1 MTAQAN
7 ANVVA
12 LQLEKVRDKVPL
24 LYERD
29 DILLTMIQQRGDVE
43 KVSSRNMRLP
53 LQVNPGGKAGSYNAD
68 GGDLGRGSGT
78 AYDVAQVSPIFFRFA
93 IEITKLVEYATTGRE
108 RAIENATKR
117 EVANGMKQFR
127 SFLDKLM
134 QTAGNGVLGTINT
147 VASTTFTMAVPYG
160 AALVYPGQTIQ
171 IYDTTLTTNRNVA
184 AGVTTTVLTADPVT
198 TQNITVDNV
207 PTGTV
212 ATDVIV
218 HDGLTGAQP
227 VSLFGIKYHQNNSTT
242 GTWLNLNRATYPIQL
257 QTPRVNAGNA
267 ALTPSNV
274 RLAINKVRKS
284 LGINHISKLIA
295 YMAVEQEHAWEN
307 LGITVSQIIKE
318 GGESGGNDLDLL
330 FSGRKTMSG
339 DSHQVQRK
347 RRPDA
352 RGFSRPLALGTRRA
366 QGHRLLRSQWQHG
379 VPDLRRQRRHRS
391 QLHLLLRHRVSGV
404 GRLAA
409 YRRVHRHTRAAQR
422 LLRNRGRGSTG
433 SRGGKGKDVPR
444 IAFAGGS
451 SDSGF

>member
-1 MTAQAN
+1 MPAQAN
-7 ANVVA
+7 ANVIA

-127 SFLDKLM
+127 AFLDKLM
-134 QTAGNGVLGTINT
+134 Q
-147 VASTTFTMAVPYG
+147 
-160 AALVYPGQTIQ
+160 
-171 IYDTTLTTNRNVA
+171 
-184 AGVTTTVLTADPVT
+184 
-198 TQNITVDNV
+198 
-207 PTGTV
+207 
-212 ATDVIV
+212 
-218 HDGLTGAQP
+218 
-227 VSLFGIKYHQNNSTT
+227 
-242 GTWLNLNRATYPIQL
+242 
-257 QTPRVNAGNA
+257 NAGNA

-284 LGINHISKLIA
+284 LGINHVSKLIA

-318 GGESGGNDLDLL
+318 GGASDGNDLDLL

-339 DSHQVQRK
+339 VPIKSSVNADQTRVDFLDLSHWGRAVLKDIDFYEVNGNTVFPIYGASGGLAPSYIFYFDTSFQVCDDSPR
-347 RRPDA
+347 
-352 RGFSRPLALGTRRA
+352 
-366 QGHRLLRSQWQHG
+366 
-379 VPDLRRQRRHRS
+379 
-391 QLHLLLRHRVSGV
+391 
-404 GRLAA
+404 
-409 YRRVHRHTRAAQR
+409 
-422 LLRNRGRGSTG
+422 TG
-433 SRGGKGKDVPR
+433 
-444 IAFAGGS
+444 AFI
-451 SDSGF
+451 

>member
-1 MTAQAN
+1 MPAQAN

-108 RAIENATKR
+108 RAIENAAKR

-127 SFLDKLM
+127 AFLDKLM
-134 QTAGNGVLGTINT
+134 QTAGNGVLGTISSF
-147 VASTTFTMAVPYG
+147 ASTTWTMATPPG
-160 AALVYPGQTIQ
+160 AALVYVGQTIQ
-171 IYDTTLTTNRNVA
+171 VYDSTLTTNRGTANVTA
-184 AGVTTTVLTADPVT
+184 ADPISP
-198 TQNITVDNV
+198 TQTITVDVN
-207 PTGTV
+207 P
-212 ATDVIV
+212 A
-218 HDGLTGAQP
+218 GLTNGD
-227 VSLFGIKYHQNNSTT
+227 
-242 GTWLNLNRATYPIQL
+242 
-257 QTPRVNAGNA
+257 

-274 RLAINKVRKS
+274 RLAINKVRKA
-284 LGINHISKLIA
+284 LGINHLSKLIA

-318 GGESGGNDLDLL
+318 GGGGKADDLDLL

-339 DSHQVQRK
+339 IPIKSSVNADQTRVDFLDLSHW
-347 RRPDA
+347 
-352 RGFSRPLALGTRRA
+352 GRA
-366 QGHRLLRSQWQHG
+366 VLKDIDFFEVNGNTVFPIYG
-379 VPDLRRQRRHRS
+379 A
-391 QLHLLLRHRVSGV
+391 SG
-404 GRLAA
+404 GLAA
-409 YRRVHRHTRAAQR
+409 SYIFYFDT
-422 LLRNRGRGSTG
+422 
-433 SRGGKGKDVPR
+433 
-444 IAFAGGS
+444 AFQVW
-451 SDSGF
+451 SDSPRSGAFVDTLARPSGY

>member
-1 MTAQAN
+1 MPAQAN

-53 LQVNPGGKAGSYNAD
+53 LQLVPGGKAGSYNAD

-78 AYDVAQVSPIFFRFA
+78 SYDVAQISPMFFRFA

-127 SFLDKLM
+127 AFLDKLM
-134 QTAGNGVLGTINT
+134 QTAGNGVLGTINSI
-147 VASTTFTMAVPYG
+147 ASTTFTMTVPNG

-184 AGVTTTVLTADPVT
+184 AGVTTTVLSADPIT
-198 TQNITVDNV
+198 TQQITVDNV

-227 VSLFGIKYHQNNSTT
+227 VSLFGIKYHQNNATT
-242 GTWLNLNRATYPIQL
+242 GTWLNLNRATYPVQL

-284 LGINHISKLIA
+284 LGINHVSKLIA

-318 GGESGGNDLDLL
+318 GGGSNGNDLDLL

-339 DSHQVQRK
+339 IPIKSSVNADQTRV
-347 RRPDA
+347 D
-352 RGFSRPLALGTRRA
+352 FLDLAHWGRA
-366 QGHRLLRSQWQHG
+366 VLKDIDFYEVNGNTVFPIYG
-379 VPDLRRQRRHRS
+379 A
-391 QLHLLLRHRVSGV
+391 SG
-404 GRLAA
+404 GLAA
-409 YRRVHRHTRAAQR
+409 SYIFYFDTAFQVWDDSPR
-422 LLRNRGRGSTG
+422 TG
-433 SRGGKGKDVPR
+433 
-444 IAFAGGS
+444 AFIDTLARP
-451 SDSGF
+451 SGY

>member
-1 MTAQAN
+1 MPAQAN

-108 RAIENATKR
+108 RAIENAAKR

-127 SFLDKLM
+127 AFLDKLM
-134 QTAGNGVLGTINT
+134 QTAGNGVLGTISS
-147 VASTTFTMAVPYG
+147 VAGSTFTMTVPSG

-184 AGVTTTVLTADPVT
+184 ASVTTTVQSADPIT
-198 TQNITVDNV
+198 TQQIVVDNV

-218 HDGLTGAQP
+218 HDGLTGSQP
-227 VSLFGIKYHQNNSTT
+227 VSLFGIKYHQNNATT

-284 LGINHISKLIA
+284 LGINHVGKLIA

-318 GGESGGNDLDLL
+318 GGGGNSNDLDLL

-339 DSHQVQRK
+339 VPIKSSVNADQTRVDFLDLSHWGRAVLKDIDFYEVNGNTVFPIYGASGGIAASYIFYFDTAFQVWDDSPRTGAFIDTLA
-347 RRPDA
+347 RP
-352 RGFSRPLALGTRRA
+352 
-366 QGHRLLRSQWQHG
+366 
-379 VPDLRRQRRHRS
+379 
-391 QLHLLLRHRVSGV
+391 SG
-404 GRLAA
+404 
-409 YRRVHRHTRAAQR
+409 Y
-422 LLRNRGRGSTG
+422 
-433 SRGGKGKDVPR
+433 
-444 IAFAGGS
+444 
-451 SDSGF
+451 

>member
-1 MTAQAN
+1 MPAQAN

-53 LQVNPGGKAGSYNAD
+53 LQLVPGGKAGSYNAD

-78 AYDVAQVSPIFFRFA
+78 SYDVAQVSPIFFRFA

-127 SFLDKLM
+127 AFLDKLM
-134 QTAGNGVLGTINT
+134 QTAGNGVLGTISSI
-147 VASTTFTMAVPYG
+147 ASTTFTMTVPSG

-184 AGVTTTVLTADPVT
+184 AGVTTTVLSADPIT
-198 TQNITVDNV
+198 AQTITVDNV

-227 VSLFGIKYHQNNSTT
+227 VSLFGIKYHQNNATT
-242 GTWLNLNRATYPIQL
+242 GTWLNLNRATYPVQL

-284 LGINHISKLIA
+284 LGINHVSKLIA

-318 GGESGGNDLDLL
+318 GGGSGGNDLDLL

-339 DSHQVQRK
+339 IPIKSSVNADQTRVDFLDLAHWGRAVLKDIDFYEVNGNTVFPIYGASGGIAASYIFYFDLAMQVWLDSPRTGAFIDTLA
-347 RRPDA
+347 RP
-352 RGFSRPLALGTRRA
+352 
-366 QGHRLLRSQWQHG
+366 
-379 VPDLRRQRRHRS
+379 
-391 QLHLLLRHRVSGV
+391 SG
-404 GRLAA
+404 
-409 YRRVHRHTRAAQR
+409 Y
-422 LLRNRGRGSTG
+422 
-433 SRGGKGKDVPR
+433 
-444 IAFAGGS
+444 
-451 SDSGF
+451 

>member
-1 MTAQAN
+1 MPAQAN

-93 IEITKLVEYATTGRE
+93 IEVTKLVEYATTGRE

-127 SFLDKLM
+127 AFLDKLM
-134 QTAGNGVLGTINT
+134 QTAGNGVLGTINS
-147 VASTTFTMAVPYG
+147 VASTTFTMAVPSG

-184 AGVTTTVLTADPVT
+184 AGVTTTVLSADPINAQT
-198 TQNITVDNV
+198 ITVDNV
-207 PTGTV
+207 PSGTV

-227 VSLFGIKYHQNNSTT
+227 TSLFGIKYHQNNATT
-242 GTWLNLNRATYPIQL
+242 GTWLNLNRATYPVQL

-284 LGINHISKLIA
+284 LGINHVSKLIA

-318 GGESGGNDLDLL
+318 GGASDGNDLDLL

-339 DSHQVQRK
+339 IPIKSSVNADQTRVDFLDLSHWGRAVLKDIDFYDVNGNTVFPIYGASGGIAASYIFYFDTAFQVWDDSPRTGAFIDTLA
-347 RRPDA
+347 RP
-352 RGFSRPLALGTRRA
+352 
-366 QGHRLLRSQWQHG
+366 
-379 VPDLRRQRRHRS
+379 
-391 QLHLLLRHRVSGV
+391 SG
-404 GRLAA
+404 
-409 YRRVHRHTRAAQR
+409 Y
-422 LLRNRGRGSTG
+422 
-433 SRGGKGKDVPR
+433 
-444 IAFAGGS
+444 
-451 SDSGF
+451 